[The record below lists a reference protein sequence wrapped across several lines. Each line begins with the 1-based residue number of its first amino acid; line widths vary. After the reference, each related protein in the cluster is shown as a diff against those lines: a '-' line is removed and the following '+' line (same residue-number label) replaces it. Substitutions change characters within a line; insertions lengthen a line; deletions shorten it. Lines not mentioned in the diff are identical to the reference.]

1 MCISLPFKFLS
12 ALTLKVNL
20 LLEAVSI
27 NRFPLFSLLYI
38 SSFYT
43 MKVTLMLNLYDG
55 NKHKYQL
62 WIPASHLYNAVAWDK
77 ILQLFFALASFMVTG
92 GTNRILH
99 HGIIVLIK

>member
-55 NKHKYQL
+55 NKHK
-62 WIPASHLYNAVAWDK
+62 LYH
-77 ILQLFFALASFMVTG
+77 FAEKAMATHSSTLA
-92 GTNRILH
+92 
-99 HGIIVLIK
+99 